1 MDATVGIF
9 LFLITVYKTLK
20 HMKKILFAIT
30 SVIIIASFFSS
41 CTVEKR
47 VYQEGYHV
55 SWKHKH
61 ASASGIKS
69 TQIEQSEA
77 ITSPILQEEITP
89 NVHSVETISASNS
102 ENIVIQPQ
110 RRTVLQAKKD
120 TVIPDQPKTQ
130 EEYFSNTYTPPAR
143 PDELQ
148 DIKLANW
155 ALGLGI
161 GAVSAPVWGLV
172 LFFLVGFFFGAMGSS
187 VSIYAII
194 GIGFLIGIALF
205 LALEILAITF
215 AIRFLKLHAKDP
227 NYFKYRKRAIT
238 GLILAGIYPALILLN
253 IIIGLAMI

>member
-1 MDATVGIF
+1 
-9 LFLITVYKTLK
+9 
-20 HMKKILFAIT
+20 MKKILFGIT
-30 SVIIIASFFSS
+30 SVLVIASSLSS

-47 VYQEGYHV
+47 VHQDGYHI
-55 SWKHKH
+55 SWKHRH
-61 ASASGIKS
+61 VAPADNASEIA
-69 TQIEQSEA
+69 
-77 ITSPILQEEITP
+77 LYEEVVIPETP
-89 NVHSVETISASNS
+89 ALNREKLNVHAVESISASNS

-110 RRTVLQAKKD
+110 RRTILQAKKD

-172 LFFLVGFFFGAMGSS
+172 LFFILAALLGASSSSFSIWAAFGFAFILGG
-187 VSIYAII
+187 
-194 GIGFLIGIALF
+194 ALF
-205 LALEILAITF
+205 ITMEILAIVF

-227 NYFKYRKRAIT
+227 NYTKYRKRAIT
-238 GLILAGIYPALILLN
+238 ALILAGIYPALLLLN
-253 IIIGLAMI
+253 IILTLAVI

>member
-1 MDATVGIF
+1 
-9 LFLITVYKTLK
+9 
-20 HMKKILFAIT
+20 MKKLILGIT
-30 SVIIIASFFSS
+30 SFVFIASSFSS
-41 CTVEKR
+41 CTIEKR
-47 VYQEGYHV
+47 VHQEGYHV

-61 ASASGIKS
+61 ASASEIKS
-69 TQIEQSEA
+69 TQIDNSPA
-77 ITSPILQEEITP
+77 IISPILHEEITP

-110 RRTVLQAKKD
+110 KRNVLQAKKD

-161 GAVSAPVWGLV
+161 GAISAPVWGLL
-172 LFFLVGFFFGAMGSS
+172 LFFILGFFFGAMGSS
-187 VSIYAII
+187 VSIYAIV

-205 LALEILAITF
+205 LAMEILAITF
-215 AIRFLKLHAKDP
+215 AVRFLKLHAKDP
-227 NYFKYRKRAIT
+227 NYRKYRSRAIT

-253 IIIGLAMI
+253 ILIGLAMI

>member
-1 MDATVGIF
+1 
-9 LFLITVYKTLK
+9 
-20 HMKKILFAIT
+20 MKKLILGIT
-30 SVIIIASFFSS
+30 TFIFIASFFSS

-47 VYQEGYHV
+47 VYQEGYHI
-55 SWKHKH
+55 SWKQKH
-61 ASASGIKS
+61 APASGIRP
-69 TQIEQSEA
+69 TRIDQSQA
-77 ITSPILQEEITP
+77 KTPPIVHEEITP

-110 RRTVLQAKKD
+110 RGIILQAKKD

-161 GAVSAPVWGLV
+161 GALSSPVLGLV
-172 LFFLVGFFFGAMGSS
+172 
-187 VSIYAII
+187 IAI
-194 GIGFLIGIALF
+194 
-205 LALEILAITF
+205 ILAILFSIDGFTALGLAVLLGAGIFIVLEVLTITF
-215 AIRFLKLHAKDP
+215 ATRFLKLHAKDP

-238 GLILAGIYPALILLN
+238 ALILAGIYLALILL
-253 IIIGLAMI
+253 IIII

>member
-1 MDATVGIF
+1 
-9 LFLITVYKTLK
+9 
-20 HMKKILFAIT
+20 MKKILFGIT
-30 SVIIIASFFSS
+30 SVLVIASSLSS

-47 VYQEGYHV
+47 VHQDGYHI
-55 SWKHKH
+55 SWKHRH
-61 ASASGIKS
+61 VAPADNASEIALH
-69 TQIEQSEA
+69 EEVV
-77 ITSPILQEEITP
+77 ILETPALTPERP
-89 NVHSVETISASNS
+89 NVHSVESISASNS

-110 RRTVLQAKKD
+110 RRTILQAKKD

-172 LFFLVGFFFGAMGSS
+172 LFFILAALLGASSSSFSIWAAFGFAFILGG
-187 VSIYAII
+187 
-194 GIGFLIGIALF
+194 ALF
-205 LALEILAITF
+205 ITMEILAIVF

-227 NYFKYRKRAIT
+227 NYVKYRKRAIT
-238 GLILAGIYPALILLN
+238 ALILAGIYPALLLLN
-253 IIIGLAMI
+253 IILALAAI

>member
-1 MDATVGIF
+1 
-9 LFLITVYKTLK
+9 
-20 HMKKILFAIT
+20 MKKILFGIT
-30 SVIIIASFFSS
+30 SVLVIASSLSS

-47 VYQEGYHV
+47 VHQDGYHI
-55 SWKHKH
+55 SWKHRH
-61 ASASGIKS
+61 VAPADNASEIA
-69 TQIEQSEA
+69 
-77 ITSPILQEEITP
+77 LYEEVVIPETP
-89 NVHSVETISASNS
+89 ALNREKLNVHAVESISASNS

-110 RRTVLQAKKD
+110 RRTILQAKKD

-172 LFFLVGFFFGAMGSS
+172 LFFILAALLSASSSSFSIWAAFGFAFILGG
-187 VSIYAII
+187 
-194 GIGFLIGIALF
+194 ALF
-205 LALEILAITF
+205 ITMEILAIVF

-227 NYFKYRKRAIT
+227 NYTKYRKRAIT
-238 GLILAGIYPALILLN
+238 ALILAGIYPALLLLN
-253 IIIGLAMI
+253 IILTLAVI

>member
-1 MDATVGIF
+1 
-9 LFLITVYKTLK
+9 
-20 HMKKILFAIT
+20 MKKLILGIT
-30 SVIIIASFFSS
+30 TLIFIASSFSS

-47 VYQEGYHV
+47 VHQEGYHV

-61 ASASGIKS
+61 AAASEIKS
-69 TQIEQSEA
+69 TQIEQSQV
-77 ITSPILQEEITP
+77 INDPIFHQEITP

-110 RRTVLQAKKD
+110 RRNILLAKKD
-120 TVIPDQPKTQ
+120 TVIPDQPITQ

-161 GAVSAPVWGLV
+161 GAVSAPVWGLL
-172 LFFLVGFFFGAMGSS
+172 LFFILGFFFGAMGSS

-215 AIRFLKLHAKDP
+215 AVRFLKLHAKDP
-227 NYFKYRKRAIT
+227 NYHKYRSRAIT

-253 IIIGLAMI
+253 ILIGLAMI